1 MPWHHRRVSESPR
14 SPEGLRTQPATS
26 LRGTAFACAAR
37 TCTGRRLP
45 RPRGGGACPGSGNVA
60 CGEVTSGC
68 HPFPPPF
75 PFLCASLPGSHPRE
89 RFLSHALPPPSAA
102 GYAEAGARN
111 KTTEPVVIRTCRG
124 SPPPGGCRPGL
135 PLAAAA
141 ANHRQSLTVP
151 DSSFLSAAR
160 ERPGARCWILKAP
173 ALVAMRILCGESRI
187 RVASESGQ
195 SRIRVASESGQSRIR
210 VASESGQSRIRVASE
225 SCGSREPGRCAAA
238 CHAPLN
244 AT

>member
-1 MPWHHRRVSESPR
+1 MSRIR
-14 SPEGLRTQPATS
+14 Q
-26 LRGTAFACAAR
+26 
-37 TCTGRRLP
+37 RRL
-45 RPRGGGACPGSGNVA
+45 RRGYLRLS
-60 CGEVTSGC
+60 SI
-68 HPFPPPF
+68 PPPF

-89 RFLSHALPPPSAA
+89 RFLSHALPPPFAA

-111 KTTEPVVIRTCRG
+111 KTTKPVVIRTCRG

-210 VASESGQSRIRVASE
+210 VASES
-225 SCGSREPGRCAAA
+225 CGSREPGRCAAA

-244 AT
+244 ATLASSTPPPPDKLLPRPLFPSPSPSGILLITSTYTPLEEGSVCFLDSCPRYLWRCGHKNLPGP